1 MILRKFTSLFL
12 IIALFACACFAENIT
27 AGSKNDGVKHI
38 YVENGVSTVIITAD
52 KANFEK
58 EADVFRA
65 GRIEYAVLWGV
76 IVGGIII
83 YFGSRGR

>member
-1 MILRKFTSLFL
+1 MTFIRPASIAL
-12 IIALFACACFAENIT
+12 IICLFTCTCFAENIA
-27 AGSKNDGVKHI
+27 AGSREAGVKHI

-52 KANFEK
+52 KLNFKK
-58 EADVFRA
+58 EADTFRA

-76 IVGGIII
+76 IVAGMII